1 MTAST
6 QGAPQAQS
14 AGDPQARW
22 GRRRAVALAG
32 AALAAPLLLAACGVT
47 GDPVPPLVR
56 LADLRLVE
64 SSVFEQRFEID
75 LRIGNPND
83 FALPI
88 DGLTFDLEVNG
99 ESFVRGFSDQRV
111 TIPRL
116 GDGLV
121 SVAASTTLIEVVRQ
135 MLLLSQRGDLTY
147 RLSGLAYLESFA
159 RRSVPYQSEGT
170 FRLGGP
176 GDGSGR
182 SI

>member
-1 MTAST
+1 LAS
-6 QGAPQAQS
+6 
-14 AGDPQARW
+14 
-22 GRRRAVALAG
+22 
-32 AALAAPLLLAACGVT
+32 AALAAPLLLAACAT

-56 LADLRLVE
+56 LADLRLME

-83 FALPI
+83 FALPL

-99 ESFVRGFSDQRV
+99 EAFVRGFSDQRI

-116 GDGLV
+116 GEGLV
-121 SVAASTTLIEVVRQ
+121 SVTASTTLIELVRQ

-147 RLSGLAYLESFA
+147 RLSGLAYLQSFA
-159 RRSVPYQSEGT
+159 RRSVPYESEGT
-170 FRLGGP
+170 FRLKGP
-176 GDGSGR
+176 GDGTSR